1 MFLNNY
7 PRALEFS
14 NLDPGSGWTRRNNA
28 MVELRQGKV
37 PRGTES
43 DDAGLQLVA
52 RCAAHAPAAEIAPF
66 RSGLVTALEHQGRRD
81 GEPYYFGAEMMA
93 FCGYKDEAIRML
105 NASVRQN
112 FCGFPAVDTD
122 PLLASVRGTPEF
134 AAYRKTAEACRA
146 RFLAGRDAP

>member
-28 MVELRQGKV
+28 MVGLRQGKV
-37 PRGTES
+37 PRGAES

-93 FCGYKDEAIRML
+93 FCGWKDEAVRML

-134 AAYRKTAEACRA
+134 TAYHKAAEACRA